1 MPLPSR
7 VVSRTLTLSC
17 ALLGSAAP
25 LGCQKIQEW
34 TGGGEKAEDK
44 KTDAPVAV
52 PGAVPG
58 ATQPAVAVTPPTVV
72 PAAAATVDSLLALV
86 QADSSEGYMIFRQPD
101 GLLDLGD
108 EIVKF
113 YDGPVVALGAA
124 LGAAELA
131 TNFAKVKTGLVDVRS
146 KLKDSGVDLSR
157 GLVVTQTGPSS
168 SSAVFLVAAAQP
180 DSIKKLLTALNVP
193 EQPSMVCKSIEA
205 APGYVGCADSD
216 AVLAAYK
223 PGDASK
229 RRSAAETALPG
240 VTLNDLQ
247 VLGFVEEGGGAHIA
261 LAMPPGL
268 GVLHVGLPTSA
279 DEGRD
284 VAAVLEPGPANMLR
298 FARPGT
304 GFVWFRTDV
313 AEIRRRSPE
322 LGSSG
327 QPQIDAA
334 VAAWNGEVFFGGSS
348 DPAAMQLRLGFDDVK
363 AAAGAIEFGGV
374 VGQMGAPKDIPG
386 IPGSKITFETKELTF
401 GAEVAKAIHIGISGV
416 PQADMATQL
425 LGLTPDLWVF
435 AADSSLAIAAGV
447 DATNVV
453 RLTSPAGAD
462 ATLASLPPALA
473 EDLRANRVGF
483 VMHTPVD
490 ALQGPVMSKALDAAL
505 KDVPGY
511 KPEQVRSALAMAAP
525 MSSGTLWITE
535 NAGQPV
541 VHVALQGIGHT
552 SDEEGK
558 AALAAAVAVAA
569 GGDPAALFGDLAAKY
584 PSSPRL
590 AAYQARAGTTGT
602 GVLAASGVAAASSAP
617 SASSSPSSPS
627 ASTPEASPSP
637 PSSWASSAPP
647 ASPASSSPAS
657 WPPPSPPSASSAPR
671 MWTSPC
677 TASTCCRAACGW
689 ACTSARAS
697 PGIPGPCRQ
706 LPRPAPSPPL
716 SSTSASTTCR
726 RQWMPWKPLA
736 PAFSQPPRRATGATR
751 RPTSRTRTGTCW
763 WWRGRSVPDPWLRR
777 DRWRAWLLA
786 VGRNS
791 RGERWRGSPR
801 HPQVSASPQPA
812 RFPSAVGSSPTSC
825 R

>member
-1 MPLPSR
+1 M
-7 VVSRTLTLSC
+7 TLSC

-34 TGGGEKAEDK
+34 TGGGEKAEVK
-44 KTDAPVAV
+44 KTDAPAAV

-58 ATQPAVAVTPPTVV
+58 ADPTQPAVAVTPPTLV

-86 QADSSEGYMIFRQPD
+86 QADSSQSYMIFRHPE

-193 EQPSMVCKSIEA
+193 DQPNMVCKAIEA

-229 RRSAAETALPG
+229 RRSAAEAALPG
-240 VTLNDLQ
+240 VMLNDLQ

-313 AEIRRRSPE
+313 AEIKRRSPE

-401 GAEVAKAIHIGISGV
+401 GAEVAKAIHVGISGV

-435 AADSSLAIAAGV
+435 AADNSLAIAAGV

-483 VMHTPVD
+483 VIHTPVD
-490 ALQGPVMSKALDAAL
+490 ALQGPVMSKAL

-511 KPEQVRSALAMAAP
+511 EPELVRNALSMAAP

-569 GGDPAALFGDLAAKY
+569 GGDPAALFGDLATKY

-590 AAYQARAGTTGT
+590 AAYQARAGTTGP
-602 GVLAASGVAAASSAP
+602 GVLAASGVAVVLSGMALF
-617 SASSSPSSPS
+617 
-627 ASTPEASPSP
+627 
-637 PSSWASSAPP
+637 WG
-647 ASPASSSPAS
+647 SPAVVPVATAEELAAAELAAAATAKAAEEQAAAELAAAAAAKAAEEAQAAADAAKAS
-657 WPPPSPPSASSAPR
+657 GDAAAKKEAEEAKKAADAEKKKADAAAKKKKAEAEAKAKAEADAKAKAEADAKKRAEDEAKKKDAP
-671 MWTSPC
+671 
-677 TASTCCRAACGW
+677 
-689 ACTSARAS
+689 
-697 PGIPGPCRQ
+697 IKVGPIR
-706 LPRPAPSPPL
+706 LGRP
-716 SSTSASTTCR
+716 
-726 RQWMPWKPLA
+726 K
-736 PAFSQPPRRATGATR
+736 
-751 RPTSRTRTGTCW
+751 
-763 WWRGRSVPDPWLRR
+763 
-777 DRWRAWLLA
+777 
-786 VGRNS
+786 
-791 RGERWRGSPR
+791 
-801 HPQVSASPQPA
+801 
-812 RFPSAVGSSPTSC
+812 
-825 R
+825 

>member
-1 MPLPSR
+1 M
-7 VVSRTLTLSC
+7 TLSC

-34 TGGGEKAEDK
+34 TGGGEKAEVK
-44 KTDAPVAV
+44 KTDAPAAV

-58 ATQPAVAVTPPTVV
+58 ADPTQPAVAVTPPTVV

-86 QADSSEGYMIFRQPD
+86 QADSSQSYMIFRHPE

-193 EQPSMVCKSIEA
+193 DQPNMVCKAIEA

-229 RRSAAETALPG
+229 RRSAAEAALPG

-284 VAAVLEPGPANMLR
+284 VAAVLEPGPANTLR

-304 GFVWFRTDV
+304 GFVWLRTDV

-363 AAAGAIEFGGV
+363 AAAAAIEFGGV

-401 GAEVAKAIHIGISGV
+401 GAEVAKAIHVGISGV
-416 PQADMATQL
+416 PQADKATQL

-435 AADSSLAIAAGV
+435 AVDNSLAIAAGV

-483 VMHTPVD
+483 VIHTPVD
-490 ALQGPVMSKALDAAL
+490 ALQGPVMSKAL

-511 KPEQVRSALAMAAP
+511 KPEQVRNALSMAAP
-525 MSSGTLWITE
+525 MSSGTMWITE

-569 GGDPAALFGDLAAKY
+569 GGDPAALFGDLATKY

-590 AAYQARAGTTGT
+590 AAYQARAGTTGP
-602 GVLAASGVAAASSAP
+602 GVLAASGVAAMMLSGVAFWGSSVVVPVA
-617 SASSSPSSPS
+617 
-627 ASTPEASPSP
+627 TPEELAAAELAAAATAKAAEEQAAAELAAAAAAKAAEEAQAAADAAKASGD
-637 PSSWASSAPP
+637 AAAKKEAEEAKKAADAEKKKADAAAKKKKAEAEAKAKAEADAKAKAEADAKKRAEEEEEAKKKADAP
-647 ASPASSSPAS
+647 
-657 WPPPSPPSASSAPR
+657 
-671 MWTSPC
+671 
-677 TASTCCRAACGW
+677 
-689 ACTSARAS
+689 
-697 PGIPGPCRQ
+697 IKVGPIR
-706 LPRPAPSPPL
+706 LGRP
-716 SSTSASTTCR
+716 
-726 RQWMPWKPLA
+726 K
-736 PAFSQPPRRATGATR
+736 
-751 RPTSRTRTGTCW
+751 
-763 WWRGRSVPDPWLRR
+763 
-777 DRWRAWLLA
+777 
-786 VGRNS
+786 
-791 RGERWRGSPR
+791 
-801 HPQVSASPQPA
+801 
-812 RFPSAVGSSPTSC
+812 
-825 R
+825 